1 MMNKSKGSNSID
13 KRSGSIWILLLGV
26 VFVNLFFST
35 NAKDPFNTPKLIA
48 LLVIAGWLFGHIV
61 KLLQAESKPI
71 KSTQFYGLFI
81 ATIFLI
87 FMSISV
93 FLSDSVLIA
102 IIGDTTRRNGLLSY
116 VGLVVILVF
125 TMLVIN
131 FKYSIRLYKVAILNG
146 LILGVYGLLQTFG
159 KDFVTWN
166 NPYNSLLGTLGNP
179 NFASAMF
186 AVFAV
191 LALAALALKDVSLL
205 YKILAVTVFMVSIL
219 CIYRSNSRQ
228 GFVSLG
234 FALMFY
240 VSTRLY
246 LQRKMIGII
255 SAAISIVIAIFC
267 ILGMLQIGPL
277 TSLLYKASVSIRG
290 YYWSAAIEMFKS
302 NPLTGV
308 GIDSYGYYFR
318 ELRDLNYPK
327 NYGFEITSSNAHNV
341 FLQFFSTGGVF
352 LGITYIALTFLIF
365 SAGLIGLRN
374 SKGDERL
381 IQLGLLS
388 GWLAYQ
394 ASSFISIDNIGITVW
409 NWLLGGSIL
418 GLSGIN
424 SKKNQGKEQT
434 DIGTKKSKSNQ
445 ISLFQPSISI
455 LALIPILIFSI
466 YLNRAE
472 TNALKVS
479 AYASDPTKYREMIF
493 KHGQEILKNPIADP
507 NYRLDCAIA
516 MIDAGF
522 FVEGFQ
528 EIKKLQIAYP
538 RNDYALLALSDLSEL
553 QKDINSAI
561 DYRLK
566 LITIDPFNAKNYF
579 RLLVLYK
586 GIGDLAQANAMQI
599 KIDSL
604 FPDSEISS
612 DAKKEL
618 RL

>member
-1 MMNKSKGSNSID
+1 MNISKSSNSID
-13 KRSGSIWILLLGV
+13 KSSGSIWVLLLGV

-61 KLLQAESKPI
+61 KLLRGESKPL
-71 KSTQFYGLFI
+71 KSSQFYGTI
-81 ATIFLI
+81 IVSIFLF
-87 FMSISV
+87 FMSISAL
-93 FLSDSVLIA
+93 LSDSEMIA
-102 IIGDTTRRNGLLSY
+102 IIGDTSRRNGLLSY
-116 VGLVVILVF
+116 VGLAVIFVF

-131 FKYSIRLYKVAILNG
+131 FKYSIRLYKVAIING

-166 NPYNSLLGTLGNP
+166 NPYNSLIGTLGNP
-179 NFASAMF
+179 NFTSAMF
-186 AVFAV
+186 AMFAM
-191 LALAALALKDVSLL
+191 LALAAFSLKDVTQL
-205 YKILAVTVFMVSIL
+205 YKILAITVFVVSIL

-228 GFVSLG
+228 GLVSLG

-246 LQRKMIGII
+246 LQRKLIGIV

-277 TSLLYKASVSIRG
+277 NSLLYKASVSIRG
-290 YYWSAAIEMFKS
+290 YYWRAAIEMLKN

-352 LGITYIALTFLIF
+352 LGITYIALTVFIF
-365 SAGLIGLRN
+365 SAGIIGLKN
-374 SKGDERL
+374 SIGDERF

-418 GLSGIN
+418 GLSGMNSRNNNELTDIN
-424 SKKNQGKEQT
+424 SR
-434 DIGTKKSKSNQ
+434 KSKIKQ
-445 ISLFQPSISI
+445 TSLFQLAISI
-455 LALIPILIFSI
+455 LVSIPILIFSVF
-466 YLNRAE
+466 LNRVE

-479 AYASDPTKYREMIF
+479 AYASEPTKYREMIF
-493 KHGQEILKNPIADP
+493 KHAQEVLKNPIADP
-507 NYRLDCAIA
+507 NYRLDCALA

-522 FVEGFQ
+522 YIEGLE
-528 EIKKLQIAYP
+528 EIKKLEKLYP
-538 RNDYALLALSDLSEL
+538 RNEYVLVALSEL
-553 QKDINSAI
+553 SELKKDNDSAI
-561 DYRLK
+561 EYRIK
-566 LITIDPFNAKNYF
+566 LSVVDPFNAKNYL

-586 GIGDLAQANAMQI
+586 GIGNLARANEMQT

-604 FPDSEISS
+604 FPGSEISLE
-612 DAKKEL
+612 AQKEL

>member
-1 MMNKSKGSNSID
+1 MSISKSSNSLD

-35 NAKDPFNTPKLIA
+35 KAKDPFNTPKLIA

-61 KLLQAESKPI
+61 KLLWGESKPV
-71 KSTQFYGLFI
+71 KSSQFYGLFI
-81 ATIFLI
+81 ATTFLI
-87 FMSISV
+87 FMSISA

-116 VGLVVILVF
+116 VGLAVILVF

-131 FKYSIRLYKVAILNG
+131 FKYAIRLYKVAIING
-146 LILGVYGLLQTFG
+146 LMLGVYGLLQTFG

-186 AVFAV
+186 AVFAM
-191 LALAALALKDVSLL
+191 LALAALALKDVSQL
-205 YKILAVTVFMVSIL
+205 YKILALTVFVVSIL

-240 VSTRLY
+240 VSTSLY
-246 LQRKMIGII
+246 LQRKRIGII
-255 SAAISIVIAIFC
+255 SAAVSIVISIFC

-290 YYWSAAIEMFKS
+290 HYWGAAIEMFKS

-352 LGITYIALTFLIF
+352 LGITYIALTVLIF
-365 SAGLIGLRN
+365 SAGIIGLRN
-374 SKGDERL
+374 SKGDERF

-394 ASSFISIDNIGITVW
+394 ASSFVSIDNIGITVW

-418 GLSGIN
+418 GLSVIN
-424 SKKNQGKEQT
+424 GKENQGKEQT
-434 DIGTKKSKSNQ
+434 DIHTKKNKRSQ
-445 ISLFQPSISI
+445 VSLFQPTISI
-455 LALIPILIFSI
+455 LVLIPILILSI
-466 YLNRAE
+466 HLNRAE
-472 TNALKVS
+472 TNTLKVS
-479 AYASDPTKYREMIF
+479 AYTSDPTRYRDLVF
-493 KHGQEILKNPIADP
+493 KHAQEVLKNPIADP
-507 NYRLDCAIA
+507 NYRLDCALA

-522 FVEGFQ
+522 YVEGFK
-528 EIKKLQIAYP
+528 EIKKLEKLHP
-538 RNDYALLALSDLSEL
+538 RNDYVLVALSELSEL
-553 QKDINSAI
+553 QKDIDSAI
-561 DYRLK
+561 NYRIK
-566 LITIDPFNAKNYF
+566 LTIVDPFNAKNYL

-586 GIGDLAQANAMQI
+586 SIGDLAQANEMQI

-604 FPDSEISS
+604 FPDSEISLE
-612 DAKKEL
+612 AQKEL